1 MNSSDCER
9 VKTVRFANTG
19 PAVIPHTGCSGMD
32 EGRKGEDMGRYLNSR
47 IPFETW
53 KQISGTRFFVDKT
66 LLLEDVLNAAW
77 TDGQRFLCITRPR
90 RFGKSVMANMVGAF
104 LGKTSD
110 GGGLF
115 HNFAIAQTENYKK
128 HLSQHNII
136 FIDFSRVPRN
146 CSSYEQYINR
156 IQDGIN
162 QDLEETYPEV
172 KIDVSGAVWDNLLN
186 VFEKTKET
194 FVFVIDEWDAVFH
207 MPFISKDRQQDY
219 LSFLKSLLKDQAY
232 AELTYMT
239 GVLPIA
245 KYSSGSE
252 LNMFVEYDM
261 TVMERFSDYFG
272 FTEEEVDRLF
282 DIYCGITKRPNIT
295 REDLRIWYDGYYTAA
310 GERLYNPR
318 SIVCALANNQL
329 ADYWTSSGPYEEIFF
344 YVKNNIE
351 DIRDDLVLLVAGEGV
366 GAEIQNYAAVSME
379 LNTKNEIYSAMVT
392 YGLLTY
398 MDGEVFIPN
407 KELMNKFQEL
417 LMNKESMGYVYR
429 LANESKRM
437 LEATLCG
444 DTDTMEEILE
454 FAHNTESPVLS
465 YNSEIE
471 LSAVVNLVYL
481 SARDK
486 YRVEREDKAGK
497 GYVDFIFYPKRK
509 NADALIIELKVDST
523 PDDAVNQIKDKNY
536 AFRFKGKLGEGQ
548 TYTGRILGV
557 GISYSK
563 KTKKH
568 FCKVE
573 VMI

>member
-1 MNSSDCER
+1 MCPLWKESSYNALFQIQDRMLTRMNSSDCER
-9 VKTVRFANTG
+9 VKAIRFVNAG
-19 PAVIPHTGCSGMD
+19 PAVIPHTGCGGGAMD

-128 HLSQHNII
+128 HLSQHNVI

-162 QDLEETYPEV
+162 QDLKETYPEV

-219 LSFLKSLLKDQAY
+219 LAFLKSLLKDQAY

-261 TVMERFSDYFG
+261 TVMERFSNYFG

-282 DIYCGITKRPNIT
+282 NIYCETTKRPKI
-295 REDLRIWYDGYYTAA
+295 A
-310 GERLYNPR
+310 
-318 SIVCALANNQL
+318 
-329 ADYWTSSGPYEEIFF
+329 
-344 YVKNNIE
+344 
-351 DIRDDLVLLVAGEGV
+351 RDDLVLLVAGEGV
-366 GAEIQNYAAVSME
+366 EVEIRNYAAASME

-398 MDGEVFIPN
+398 VDGEVSIPN

-454 FAHNTESPVLS
+454 FAHNTES
-465 YNSEIE
+465 
-471 LSAVVNLVYL
+471 
-481 SARDK
+481 
-486 YRVEREDKAGK
+486 
-497 GYVDFIFYPKRK
+497 
-509 NADALIIELKVDST
+509 
-523 PDDAVNQIKDKNY
+523 
-536 AFRFKGKLGEGQ
+536 
-548 TYTGRILGV
+548 
-557 GISYSK
+557 
-563 KTKKH
+563 
-568 FCKVE
+568 
-573 VMI
+573 